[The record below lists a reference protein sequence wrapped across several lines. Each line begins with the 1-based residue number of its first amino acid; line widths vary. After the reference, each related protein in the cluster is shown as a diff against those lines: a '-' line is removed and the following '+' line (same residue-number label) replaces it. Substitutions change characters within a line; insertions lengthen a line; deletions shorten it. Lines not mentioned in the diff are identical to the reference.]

1 MSWRWLKAEAGTRGQ
16 KDICLFDSLTHIH
29 LCIEMSVSVC
39 VSNKGQ
45 EITHR
50 APAATRVGVAEWEQ
64 ICAPWLMEKA
74 AGLLDWWPA
83 IPISN
88 PPAASM
94 GPWQSQ
100 NPAGQ
105 KDIHPGCGETGKQPT
120 KLESAYVHGLLD
132 EMMPCQ
138 FSPGFSSQSSTPGTT
153 STTSG
158 GLPMSPEKAA
168 IWTSLV
174 WSYSR
179 YQSSGVKSFRRLS
192 SISGFQEKSFTDHAF
207 ISH

>member
-1 MSWRWLKAEAGTRGQ
+1 
-16 KDICLFDSLTHIH
+16 
-29 LCIEMSVSVC
+29 MSVSVC

-120 KLESAYVHGLLD
+120 KLESARAWAAGWNDALSVFTWVFLPEQHTRDHQHHLRWVADVPWKGCHLDIPGLVIF
-132 EMMPCQ
+132 PI
-138 FSPGFSSQSSTPGTT
+138 
-153 STTSG
+153 
-158 GLPMSPEKAA
+158 PEQ
-168 IWTSLV
+168 WCEE
-174 WSYSR
+174 
-179 YQSSGVKSFRRLS
+179 
-192 SISGFQEKSFTDHAF
+192 FQEAQLHLRLPRKEFHWSRLYFPLA
-207 ISH
+207 